1 MFPNLRLNFSVL
13 LRVTVIRKDPHH
25 LLVEGIWRDLESQ
38 HVESSEFESWRDALE
53 LGVRRVWDTEAA
65 CPAFLSNQWQMTV
78 IRWDLFHVFILI
90 KCLIIYCMKHFQC
103 LQHWDPFGNRP
114 LPYKTCCVKF
124 ALLNLISWHL
134 LCLSYIT
141 EELNIECYT
150 EIIISAFCIKNTEP
164 AILSPPAPTACVLF

>member
-65 CPAFLSNQWQMTV
+65 
-78 IRWDLFHVFILI
+78 
-90 KCLIIYCMKHFQC
+90 Y
-103 LQHWDPFGNRP
+103 QH
-114 LPYKTCCVKF
+114 
-124 ALLNLISWHL
+124 
-134 LCLSYIT
+134 SYLT
-141 EELNIECYT
+141 
-150 EIIISAFCIKNTEP
+150 SDK
-164 AILSPPAPTACVLF
+164 